1 MDDLSVCICATSN
14 QALLAKTGIALSI
27 LIDLCQ
33 AAHMHPNL
41 KKGKT
46 EVMFH
51 FQVCGSRGLR
61 RRFYSETCEFPVVCE
76 NATHHISVVSRYLH
90 LGGIL
95 HRRTVTCAEITRRL
109 GIAQQAF
116 TQHRR
121 ILYRHSQIAWKK
133 RQEMFST
140 LVLSKLMYGF
150 ESWTFDTQKSR
161 DQLHAG
167 IIKLYKRL
175 LGSNHA
181 AQVIVSAGLPSP
193 TELLRGCRLR
203 YFGTL
208 YRCGRA
214 AHWGLLC
221 EDTAWIAMLE
231 DDLLWLWQQL
241 QNNTNLLLALMRNRR
256 QYLGACTAKR
266 FMHRK
271 LGKARTCLKGTGF
284 VWFRASA
291 RQLFEDTSCPN
302 CLREYHT
309 RAKVLAHLR
318 HAHQCRQ
325 SLLGRRL
332 KCDPTSGTGSSIDRA
347 LHERTD
353 GAIPFLQGYGPKPP
367 DGALVDF
374 IDYDMW
380 SFLKLF
386 TSV

>member
-1 MDDLSVCICATSN
+1 MKHALMMLMCLDIEHPGLFDCTPGEIETIPFIGPTWIDDLSVCICATSN

-27 LIDLCQ
+27 LIGLCQ

-51 FQVCGSRGLR
+51 FQGCGSRALR

-95 HRRTVTCAEITRRL
+95 HHRTVTCAEITRRL
-109 GIAQQAF
+109 GIALLAF

-121 ILYRHSQIAWKK
+121 ILYRSSQIAWKK

-181 AQVIVSAGLPSP
+181 AHLTDDEVIVSAGLPSP

-241 QNNTNLLLALMRNRR
+241 QNNTNLPDPRLHFPMWNDILLHHGG
-256 QYLGACTAKR
+256 YWK
-266 FMHRK
+266 K
-271 LGKARTCLKGTGF
+271 LIKK
-284 VWFRASA
+284 S
-291 RQLFEDTSCPN
+291 
-302 CLREYHT
+302 
-309 RAKVLAHLR
+309 LAHACLQR
-318 HAHQCRQ
+318 ENEATAVQLHRRVAELLHQ
-325 SLLGRRL
+325 
-332 KCDPTSGTGSSIDRA
+332 
-347 LHERTD
+347 
-353 GAIPFLQGYGPKPP
+353 
-367 DGALVDF
+367 
-374 IDYDMW
+374 
-380 SFLKLF
+380 
-386 TSV
+386 